1 MFRIGVDTGGTFTDC
16 VIVDATGRAPVGV
29 GKALSTHDDLS
40 IGILHS
46 IENAAATVGLT
57 LDDALRGA
65 ELLAH
70 ATTVGIN
77 ALLTGR
83 GARVGLVCTAGFE
96 ATVPIARGN
105 KVIGIEERYRTEAVH
120 WQKPPL
126 LLRRRDIVGVRERI
140 DAHGTVLEPL
150 DEADARAQLR
160 TLRDRGVEALAVS
173 LLWSI
178 VEPRHEL
185 RIAELAAEELPG
197 VHVTISHRL
206 APRIGE
212 YERTTTAVLDAYVAP
227 LVATYIERLRDVFA
241 ARGFTGRFVVNQ
253 SSGGVRDAARI
264 VDAPVDTLSSGP
276 VGGVCAALDLGRR
289 LGHPNVVATDVGGT
303 SFDVG
308 LVADGRLQYARRPMV
323 GMYPL
328 ATPVV
333 DLISIG
339 TGGGS
344 IAWIDTVL
352 GALRVGPQSAGADPG
367 PACYGR
373 GGTRPTVTDAAVV
386 LGYLT
391 HLGGTLTLDAA
402 AARAAIERDVAGPL
416 GIGVEQ
422 AADDILTVA
431 NAQMADLV
439 RRSTVQ
445 RGHDPADF
453 ALYAYGGAAPQ
464 YAGRYA
470 ADLGV
475 AEVVI
480 PSLAS
485 VFSAYGAAATDLRS
499 LAEVEI
505 RPEPLETAL
514 EWLTTELDAL
524 EARARAEVASH
535 PAGPADGSSTS
546 DDTTGAAAA
555 GGVRV
560 ERRVHLR
567 FARQVHSLPIVVD
580 GPLDAASL
588 AATFRA
594 EYERLVGAGTA
605 FASAGIEAVG
615 VAVEAR
621 APVVTDAAIAGAHH
635 DPATAWAPIGERDAW
650 FDGAT
655 TRRPVYDGATVPAG
669 ATIPGPAFVE
679 LPTTT
684 LVVYPGQTAIQEAT
698 GDIRL
703 VLVAPDDTTRAAPVA
718 PPGTGPAPSTASA
731 TEEGSA

>member
-1 MFRIGVDTGGTFTDC
+1 MYRIGVDTGGTFTDC
-16 VIVDATGRAPVGV
+16 VLIDASGRVGV

-40 IGILHS
+40 SGILRS
-46 IENAAATVGLT
+46 IEHAASNVGLT

-65 ELLAH
+65 DLLAH

-105 KVIGIEERYRTEAVH
+105 KVIGIEERLRTEATH

-126 LLRRRDIVGVRERI
+126 LLQRRDIVGVHERI
-140 DAHGTVLEPL
+140 DAHGTVLTAL
-150 DEADARAQLR
+150 DDEQVRLALR
-160 TLRDRGVEALAVS
+160 RLRDREVQAVAVA

-178 VEPRHEL
+178 VDPRHEL
-185 RIAELAAEELPG
+185 RVAELAAEELPG
-197 VHVTISHRL
+197 VHITLSHQL

-212 YERTTTAVLDAYVAP
+212 YERTLTAVLNAYVAP
-227 LVATYIERLRDVFA
+227 LVSVYIDRLRTVFA
-241 ARGFTGRFVVNQ
+241 ERGFTGRFVVNQ
-253 SSGGVRDAARI
+253 SSGGVQDASRI
-264 VDAPVDTLSSGP
+264 VHAPVDTLNSGP
-276 VGGVCAALDLGRR
+276 VGGVCASLDLGRR
-289 LGHPNVVATDVGGT
+289 LGHANVVATDVGGT

-308 LVADGRLQYARRPMV
+308 LVADGRLQYARRPMI

-333 DLISIG
+333 DLTSIG

-344 IAWIDTVL
+344 IAWIDTSM

-367 PACYGR
+367 PVCYGR
-373 GGTRPTVTDAAVV
+373 GGTRPTVTDAAVA

-391 HLGGTLTLDAA
+391 QLGGALTLDAA
-402 AARAAIERDVAGPL
+402 AARAAIGRDIATPL
-416 GIGVEQ
+416 GITVEQ

-499 LAEVEI
+499 MAELEL
-505 RPEPLETAL
+505 RPEPLESAL
-514 EWLTTELDAL
+514 LWLPAEIDKLD
-524 EARARAEVASH
+524 ARARAEVES
-535 PAGPADGSSTS
+535 GSP
-546 DDTTGAAAA
+546 DT
-555 GGVRV
+555 VRV
-560 ERRVHLR
+560 ERRINLR
-567 FARQVHSLPIVVD
+567 FARQVHSLSIVLD
-580 GPLDAASL
+580 GTPDAATLS
-588 AATFRA
+588 ATFRA

-605 FASAGIEAVG
+605 FASAGIEVVG
-615 VAVEAR
+615 VTVEAR
-621 APVVTDAAIAGAHH
+621 APIITDAAIAGMHH
-635 DPATAWAPIGERDAW
+635 GAGGELIPTGERDAW
-650 FDGAT
+650 FDGAHV
-655 TRRPVYDGATVPAG
+655 RCLVHDGATVPAG
-669 ATIPGPAFVE
+669 ARIAGPAFIE

-684 LVVYPGQTAIQEAT
+684 LVVYPGQIAVQEAT

-703 VLVAPDDTTRAAPVA
+703 LLAGAH
-718 PPGTGPAPSTASA
+718 
-731 TEEGSA
+731 EEVTP

>member
-1 MFRIGVDTGGTFTDC
+1 MYRIGVDTGGTFTDC
-16 VIVDATGRAPVGV
+16 VIIDATGRVGV

-40 IGILHS
+40 VGICNS
-46 IENAAATVGLT
+46 IENAARTVGLT

-65 ELLAH
+65 DLLAH

-77 ALLTGR
+77 ALLTGN
-83 GARVGLVCTAGFE
+83 GARVGLITTAGFE
-96 ATVPIARGN
+96 GTVPIARGN
-105 KVIGIEERYRTEAVH
+105 KVIGIEERLRTEAVH
-120 WQKPPL
+120 WQKPTML
-126 LLRRRDIVGVRERI
+126 LPRRNIVGVHERI
-140 DAHGTVLEPL
+140 DAHGTVLEKL
-150 DEADARAQLR
+150 NDEDARRAFAILR
-160 TLRDRGVEALAVS
+160 ERDVQAVAVA

-178 VEPRHEL
+178 IDPRHEL
-185 RIAELAAEELPG
+185 QLAELAAEELPG
-197 VHVTISHRL
+197 VHVTLSHQL

-212 YERTTTAVLDAYVAP
+212 YERTMTTLLNAYVAP
-227 LVATYIERLRDVFA
+227 LVSVYIEKLRDVFA
-241 ARGFTGRFVVNQ
+241 SRGFRGRFVVNQ
-253 SSGGVRDAARI
+253 SSGGVKDASRI
-264 VDAPVDTLSSGP
+264 VHAPVDTLNSGP

-289 LGHPNVVATDVGGT
+289 LGHLNVVATDVGGT

-308 LVADGRLQYARRPMV
+308 LVADGRLQYARRPMI

-333 DLISIG
+333 DLTSIG

-344 IAWIDTVL
+344 IAWIDDTI

-367 PACYGR
+367 PVCYGR
-373 GGTRPTVTDAAVV
+373 GGERATVTDAAVA

-391 HLGGTLTLDAA
+391 QLGGTLQLDAG
-402 AARAAIERDVAGPL
+402 AARAAIERTIAGPL
-416 GIGVEQ
+416 GVTVEH
-422 AADDILTVA
+422 AADDILRVA

-445 RGHDPADF
+445 RGHNPADF

-485 VFSAYGAAATDLRS
+485 VFSAYGAAATDLRNM
-499 LAEVEI
+499 AELEI
-505 RPEPLETAL
+505 RPETIESAL
-514 EWLTTELDAL
+514 EWLPAELDRL
-524 EARARAEVASH
+524 EATARAAVDADAS
-535 PAGPADGSSTS
+535 PAVDADVSSAT
-546 DDTTGAAAA
+546 
-555 GGVRV
+555 RV
-560 ERRVHLR
+560 ERRISLR
-567 FARQVHSLPIVVD
+567 FARQVHSLSIVIVD
-580 GPLDAASL
+580 AVDAATLS
-588 AATFRA
+588 ATFRA

-615 VAVEAR
+615 ITVEAR
-621 APVVTDAAIAGAHH
+621 APVVTDAAIAGTRHG
-635 DPATAWAPIGERDAW
+635 IGASLEAVGTRPAW

-655 TRRPVYDGATVPAG
+655 VECSVYDGATLPAG
-669 ATIPGPAFVE
+669 ARITGPAFVE

-684 LVVYPGQTAIQEAT
+684 LVVYPGHIALQEST

-703 VLVAPDDTTRAAPVA
+703 LLPAKN
-718 PPGTGPAPSTASA
+718 GT
-731 TEEGSA
+731 E

>member
-1 MFRIGVDTGGTFTDC
+1 MYRIGVDTGGTFTDS
-16 VIVDATGRAPVGV
+16 VIIDASGRVGV

-40 IGILHS
+40 VGILRS
-46 IENAAATVGLT
+46 IENAAATVDLT
-57 LDDALRGA
+57 LDAALRGA
-65 ELLAH
+65 DLLAH

-96 ATVPIARGN
+96 ATMPIARGN
-105 KVIGIEERYRTEAVH
+105 KVIGIEERFRTEATH

-126 LLRRRDIVGVRERI
+126 LLARRSIVGVHERI
-140 DAHGTVLEPL
+140 DAHGTVLRPL
-150 DEADARAQLR
+150 DDEQARDALR
-160 TLRDRGVEALAVS
+160 RLGAHDVQAVAVS

-178 VEPRHEL
+178 VDPRHEL

-197 VHVTISHRL
+197 VHVTLSHLL

-212 YERTTTAVLDAYVAP
+212 YERTTTAVLNAYVAP
-227 LVATYIERLRDVFA
+227 LVSVYIDRLRAVFA
-241 ARGFTGRFVVNQ
+241 EQGFTGRFVVNQ
-253 SSGGVRDAARI
+253 SSGGVQDAARI
-264 VDAPVDTLSSGP
+264 VHAPIDTLNSGP
-276 VGGVCAALDLGRR
+276 VGGVCASLDLGRR
-289 LGHPNVVATDVGGT
+289 LGHANVVATDVGGT

-308 LVADGRLQYARRPMV
+308 LVADGRLQYARRPMI

-333 DLISIG
+333 DLTSIG

-344 IAWIDTVL
+344 IAWIDTTM

-367 PACYGR
+367 PVCYGR
-373 GGTRPTVTDAAVV
+373 GGTAPTVTDAAVA

-391 HLGGTLTLDAA
+391 QLGGALALDGT
-402 AARAAIERDVAGPL
+402 AARAAIERDIAAPL
-416 GIGVEQ
+416 GITVEQ

-499 LAEVEI
+499 MAELEI
-505 RPEPLETAL
+505 RPEPLESAL
-514 EWLTTELDAL
+514 AWLPAEVDKL
-524 EARARAEVASH
+524 EARARADVES
-535 PAGPADGSSTS
+535 
-546 DDTTGAAAA
+546 GAPDA
-555 GGVRV
+555 VRV
-560 ERRVHLR
+560 ERHISLR
-567 FARQVHSLPIVVD
+567 FARQVHSLPIL
-580 GPLDAASL
+580 LDDRSDAHTL
-588 AATFRA
+588 AATFRS

-615 VAVEAR
+615 VTVEAR
-621 APVVTDAAIAGAHH
+621 APIVTEAAIAGAHH
-635 DPATAWAPIGERDAW
+635 GAGGELTATGERAAW
-650 FDGAT
+650 FDGALV
-655 TRRPVYDGATVPAG
+655 RCAVHDG
-669 ATIPGPAFVE
+669 ATIPAGARIEGPAFVE

-684 LVVYPGQTAIQEAT
+684 LVVYPGQIAVQEAT

-703 VLVAPDDTTRAAPVA
+703 LLSAPTDEVAR
-718 PPGTGPAPSTASA
+718 
-731 TEEGSA
+731 

>member
-1 MFRIGVDTGGTFTDC
+1 MYRIGVDTGGTFTDC
-16 VIVDATGRAPVGV
+16 VIIDAGGNVGV
-29 GKALSTHDDLS
+29 GKALSTHDDLAV
-40 IGILHS
+40 GICNS
-46 IENAAATVGLT
+46 IENAARTIGIT
-57 LDDALRGA
+57 LDAALQGA
-65 ELLAH
+65 DLLAH

-83 GARVGLVCTAGFE
+83 GAKVGLVTTAGFE

-105 KVIGIEERYRTEAVH
+105 KTIGIEERFRTEAAH
-120 WQKPPL
+120 WEKPAL
-126 LLRRRDIVGVRERI
+126 LLSRRDIVGLDERI
-140 DAHGTVLEPL
+140 DAHGTVLRPL
-150 DEADARAQLR
+150 DDSDVRRALGVLR
-160 TLRDRGVEALAVS
+160 ERGVQAIAVS

-178 VEPRHEL
+178 IDPTHE
-185 RIAELAAEELPG
+185 RRVAEIAAEELPG
-197 VHVTISHRL
+197 VHITLSHAL

-212 YERTTTAVLDAYVAP
+212 YERTMTALLNAYVAP
-227 LVATYIERLRDVFA
+227 LVSVYIDRLREVFA
-241 ARGFTGRFVVNQ
+241 ARGFRGRFVVTQ
-253 SSGGVRDAARI
+253 SSGGVQDAARI
-264 VDAPVDTLSSGP
+264 VHAPVDTLNSGP
-276 VGGVCAALDLGRR
+276 VGGVCASLDLGRR
-289 LGHPNVVATDVGGT
+289 LGHRNVVATDVGGT

-308 LVADGRLQYARRPMV
+308 IVAEGRLQYARRPMI

-333 DLISIG
+333 DLTSIG

-344 IAWIDTVL
+344 IAWIDDTL
-352 GALRVGPQSAGADPG
+352 GTLRVGPQSAGADPG

-373 GGTRPTVTDAAVV
+373 GGTRPTVTDAAVA

-391 HLGGTLTLDAA
+391 QLGGALQLDPH
-402 AARAAIERDVAGPL
+402 AARTAIAEAIAGPL
-416 GIGVEQ
+416 GISIEQ
-422 AADDILTVA
+422 AADDILRVA

-499 LAEVEI
+499 MTLLEI
-505 RPEPLETAL
+505 RPEPIESAVT
-514 EWLTTELDAL
+514 WLGPELDRL
-524 EARARAEVASH
+524 EAQARADVDGG
-535 PAGPADGSSTS
+535 AGGADGT
-546 DDTTGAAAA
+546 DAAAA
-555 GGVRV
+555 VQV
-560 ERRVHLR
+560 ERRISLR
-567 FARQVHSLPIVVD
+567 FARQVHSLPVVVD
-580 GPLDAASL
+580 GPLDPVAL
-588 AATFRA
+588 AVTFRR

-605 FASAGIEAVG
+605 FASAGIEV
-615 VAVEAR
+615 VNVTVEAR
-621 APVVTDAAIAGAHH
+621 APIVTDAAIAGMRH
-635 DPATAWAPIGERDAW
+635 DSHGTPTPVASRDAW

-655 TRRPVYDGATVPAG
+655 VACPVYDGAVLPAG
-669 ATIPGPAFVE
+669 ARLTGPAFVE

-684 LVVYPGQTAIQEAT
+684 LVVYPGHVAVHEAS

-703 VLVAPDDTTRAAPVA
+703 LLPTAPN
-718 PPGTGPAPSTASA
+718 GTVHP
-731 TEEGSA
+731 

>member
-1 MFRIGVDTGGTFTDC
+1 MYRIGVDTGGTFTDS
-16 VIVDATGRAPVGV
+16 VIIDASGRVGV
-29 GKALSTHDDLS
+29 GKALSTHHDLS
-40 IGILHS
+40 LGILRS

-65 ELLAH
+65 DLLAH

-105 KVIGIEERYRTEAVH
+105 KVIGIEERLRTEAVH

-126 LLRRRDIVGVRERI
+126 LLQRRDIVGVRERI

-150 DEADARAQLR
+150 DETGARAALARLR
-160 TLRDRGVEALAVS
+160 EHGVQAVAVS

-178 VEPRHEL
+178 VDPRHEL
-185 RIAELAAEELPG
+185 RIAELAVEELPG
-197 VHVTISHRL
+197 VHVTLSHRL

-212 YERTTTAVLDAYVAP
+212 YERTTTAVLNAYVAP
-227 LVATYIERLRDVFA
+227 LVSVYIERLRGVFA
-241 ARGFTGRFVVNQ
+241 ERGFTGRFVVNQ
-253 SSGGVRDAARI
+253 SSGGVQHAERI
-264 VDAPVDTLSSGP
+264 VHAPVDTLNSGP
-276 VGGVCAALDLGRR
+276 VGGVCASLDLGRR
-289 LGHPNVVATDVGGT
+289 LGHANVVATDVGGT

-308 LVADGRLQYARRPMV
+308 LVADGRLQYARRPMI

-333 DLISIG
+333 DLTSIG

-344 IAWIDTVL
+344 IAWIDASM

-367 PACYGR
+367 PVCYGR
-373 GGTRPTVTDAAVV
+373 GGTSPTVTDAAVA

-391 HLGGTLTLDAA
+391 QLGGALTLDAA
-402 AARAAIERDVAGPL
+402 AASAAIERDIAGPL
-416 GIGVEQ
+416 GVTVEQ
-422 AADDILTVA
+422 AADAILTVA

-499 LAEVEI
+499 MAELEI

-514 EWLTTELDAL
+514 TWLPAEIAAL
-524 EARARAEVASH
+524 EARARNDVES
-535 PAGPADGSSTS
+535 GSP
-546 DDTTGAAAA
+546 DT
-555 GGVRV
+555 VRV
-560 ERRVHLR
+560 ERRISLR
-567 FARQVHSLPIVVD
+567 FARQVHSLPIVLD
-580 GPLDAASL
+580 GTPDAATL

-605 FASAGIEAVG
+605 FASAGIEVVG
-615 VAVEAR
+615 VTVEAR
-621 APVVTDAAIAGAHH
+621 APIVTDAAIAGTHH
-635 DPATAWAPIGERDAW
+635 GSGGPLSSIGERDAW

-655 TRRPVYDGATVPAG
+655 VRCPVFDGATVPAG
-669 ATIPGPAFVE
+669 ARIAGPAFVE

-684 LVVYPGQTAIQEAT
+684 LVVYPGQTAVQEAT

-703 VLVAPDDTTRAAPVA
+703 LLASTAAATAAP
-718 PPGTGPAPSTASA
+718 TS
-731 TEEGSA
+731 EEGAR

>member
-1 MFRIGVDTGGTFTDC
+1 MYRIGVDTGGTFTDS
-16 VIVDATGRAPVGV
+16 VIVDASGRVGV

-40 IGILHS
+40 RGILRS
-46 IENAAATVGLT
+46 IENAATTVGIT
-57 LDDALRGA
+57 LEDALRGA
-65 ELLAH
+65 DLLAH

-105 KVIGIEERYRTEAVH
+105 KVIGIEERLRTEAVH

-126 LLRRRDIVGVRERI
+126 LVRRGDIVGVRERI

-150 DEADARAQLR
+150 DEVGVRTALR
-160 TLRDRGVEALAVS
+160 RLRDRDVQAVAVS

-178 VEPRHEL
+178 VDPRHEL
-185 RIAELAAEELPG
+185 RVAELAAEELPG
-197 VHVTISHRL
+197 VHVTLSHQL

-212 YERTTTAVLDAYVAP
+212 YERTTTAVLNAYVAP
-227 LVATYIERLRDVFA
+227 LVSVYIERLRTVFA
-241 ARGFTGRFVVNQ
+241 SYGFTGRFVVNQ
-253 SSGGVRDAARI
+253 SSGGVQHAERI
-264 VDAPVDTLSSGP
+264 VHAPVDTLNSGP
-276 VGGVCAALDLGRR
+276 VGGVCASLDLGRR
-289 LGHPNVVATDVGGT
+289 LGHANVVATDVGGT

-308 LVADGRLQYARRPMV
+308 LVADGRLQYARRPMI

-333 DLISIG
+333 DLTSIG

-344 IAWIDTVL
+344 IAWIDATM

-367 PACYGR
+367 PVCYGR
-373 GGTRPTVTDAAVV
+373 GGTSPTVTDAAVA

-391 HLGGTLTLDAA
+391 QLGGALVLDAA
-402 AARAAIERDVAGPL
+402 AAREAIEQYIAGPL
-416 GIGVEQ
+416 GTTVEE
-422 AADDILTVA
+422 AADAILTVA

-499 LAEVEI
+499 MAELEI

-514 EWLTTELDAL
+514 TWLPTELDAL
-524 EARARAEVASH
+524 EASARADVES
-535 PAGPADGSSTS
+535 GSP
-546 DDTTGAAAA
+546 DT
-555 GGVRV
+555 VRV
-560 ERRVHLR
+560 ERRISLR
-567 FARQVHSLPIVVD
+567 FARQVHALPIELTGLAVD
-580 GPLDAASL
+580 PATGLPDEAAL
-588 AATFRA
+588 AARFRA

-605 FASAGIEAVG
+605 FASAGIEVVG
-615 VAVEAR
+615 VTVEAR
-621 APVVTDAAIAGAHH
+621 APVVTDAAIAGMQHGDGGAGN
-635 DPATAWAPIGERDAW
+635 PVGERDAW

-655 TRRPVYDGATVPAG
+655 VRCPVYDGATVPAG
-669 ATIPGPAFVE
+669 ARIAGPAFVE

-684 LVVYPGQTAIQEAT
+684 LVVYPGQTAVQEAT

-703 VLVAPDDTTRAAPVA
+703 LLVPSAEEVA
-718 PPGTGPAPSTASA
+718 R
-731 TEEGSA
+731 